1 MKIFLTGASGLLGTD
16 LIPILEEKNKVIKS
30 GVNTLDICDAEKVLV
45 TIEKSKPD
53 FIIHGAAYTD
63 VDGCEKNKK
72 KAMQVNGLGTKNI
85 AEAAQKLDVP
95 IFYMST
101 DYVFDGKK
109 GEPYREND
117 PVSPINTYG
126 MSKLMGER
134 YILQN
139 TLKYYIVRT
148 AWLYG
153 RGGKNFVDTI
163 LQKAKTEKELKIVND
178 QFGSPT
184 WSVDLSEAIAELIK
198 TSDYGIYHMVN
209 DGICSWYEFAQAILD
224 CSGIKDVK
232 VSPMT
237 TAELNRAATR
247 PAYSKLNTDALENT
261 IGRKLPHWKE
271 ALKKYIESK
280 GNQ

>member
-16 LIPILEEKNKVIKS
+16 LVPILKKVHQVIKS
-30 GVNTLDICDAEKVLV
+30 DVNTLDICNAKKVCLTVEK
-45 TIEKSKPD
+45 IKPD
-53 FIIHGAAYTD
+53 IIIHGAAYTD
-63 VDGCEKNKK
+63 VDECEKDKE
-72 KAMQVNGLGTKNI
+72 KAMLVNGLGTKNM
-85 AEAAQKLDVP
+85 AEVAQKLDIP
-95 IFYMST
+95 ILYVST

-109 GEPYREND
+109 RNPYRESD

-134 YILQN
+134 YILKN

-178 QFGSPT
+178 QVGSPT
-184 WSVDLSEAIAELIK
+184 WSVDLSEVILELIQ
-198 TSDYGIYHMVN
+198 TSDYGIYHTVN
-209 DGICSWYEFAQAILD
+209 DGECSWYEFAQAILA
-224 CSGIKDVK
+224 CAGISNVK
-232 VSPMT
+232 ISPMT
-237 TAELNRAATR
+237 TAELHRAAAR

-271 ALKKYIESK
+271 ALKKYVESK
-280 GNQ
+280 GKK